1 MSKGG
6 RKSSTIICLQIVL
19 KQWSDFSIINFCLL
33 FYFADEARQNG
44 ANILVHCHAGVSRS
58 ATITIAYLLKH
69 TKLSM
74 MDIYRLVKG
83 KRSIISPNFN
93 FMGQLM
99 EYEQAL
105 NNGLCERTVIPSII
119 PEESS
124 VWRHTSTSGKDC
136 GFSKNLE
143 SLESERKRFNW
154 PSTFICAI
162 KKKLKTWAKHKNNTL
177 EANLRNIPTIDSL
190 CHCPAHQ
197 QHHQEIQNSL
207 WPETRGKWGGGEYFV
222 QCFSRCR

>member
-19 KQWSDFSIINFCLL
+19 KQWSDFSIINFFLL

-124 VWRHTSTSGKDC
+124 V
-136 GFSKNLE
+136 
-143 SLESERKRFNW
+143 
-154 PSTFICAI
+154 
-162 KKKLKTWAKHKNNTL
+162 
-177 EANLRNIPTIDSL
+177 
-190 CHCPAHQ
+190 
-197 QHHQEIQNSL
+197 
-207 WPETRGKWGGGEYFV
+207 
-222 QCFSRCR
+222 

>member
-1 MSKGG
+1 MFV
-6 RKSSTIICLQIVL
+6 I
-19 KQWSDFSIINFCLL
+19 
-33 FYFADEARQNG
+33 YFADEARQNG

-105 NNGLCERTVIPSII
+105 NNGLCERSVIPSII

-143 SLESERKRFNW
+143 SLESERKRFLNW

-162 KKKLKTWAKHKNNTL
+162 KKLKKNMGQTQEQYSWSEFKKHSNDRL
-177 EANLRNIPTIDSL
+177 IVSLSCSSIASSRNP
-190 CHCPAHQ
+190 
-197 QHHQEIQNSL
+197 
-207 WPETRGKWGGGEYFV
+207 K
-222 QCFSRCR
+222 

>member
-1 MSKGG
+1 M
-6 RKSSTIICLQIVL
+6 
-19 KQWSDFSIINFCLL
+19 FSFNFL
-33 FYFADEARQNG
+33 DEARQNG

-69 TKLSM
+69 SKLSM

-105 NNGLCERTVIPSII
+105 NSGVCERSVIPNIV
-119 PEESS
+119 PEENSA
-124 VWRHTSTSGKDC
+124 WRNFSTSGNIIRFLRNK
-136 GFSKNLE
+136 SRSEENRRL
-143 SLESERKRFNW
+143 SLDMICW

-162 KKKLKTWAKHKNNTL
+162 SMGQTQDNTRSWNKKHSIVFNESECVLIMRA
-177 EANLRNIPTIDSL
+177 I
-190 CHCPAHQ
+190 
-197 QHHQEIQNSL
+197 
-207 WPETRGKWGGGEYFV
+207 
-222 QCFSRCR
+222 

>member
-1 MSKGG
+1 MF
-6 RKSSTIICLQIVL
+6 II
-19 KQWSDFSIINFCLL
+19 
-33 FYFADEARQNG
+33 YFADEARQNG

-105 NNGLCERTVIPSII
+105 NNGLCERSVIPSII

-136 GFSKNLE
+136 GFLRILSHSKVKE
-143 SLESERKRFNW
+143 SVFLNW

-162 KKKLKTWAKHKNNTL
+162 KKFKKKHGPNTRTILLKW
-177 EANLRNIPTIDSL
+177 I
-190 CHCPAHQ
+190 
-197 QHHQEIQNSL
+197 
-207 WPETRGKWGGGEYFV
+207 
-222 QCFSRCR
+222 

>member
-1 MSKGG
+1 MF
-6 RKSSTIICLQIVL
+6 II
-19 KQWSDFSIINFCLL
+19 
-33 FYFADEARQNG
+33 YFADEARQNG

-105 NNGLCERTVIPSII
+105 NNGLCERSVIPSII

-143 SLESERKRFNW
+143 SLESERKRFFKLTKYFHLCNKKV
-154 PSTFICAI
+154 
-162 KKKLKTWAKHKNNTL
+162 KKKNMGQTQEQYSWSEFKKHSNDRL
-177 EANLRNIPTIDSL
+177 IVSLSCSSVASSRNP
-190 CHCPAHQ
+190 
-197 QHHQEIQNSL
+197 
-207 WPETRGKWGGGEYFV
+207 K
-222 QCFSRCR
+222 

>member
-1 MSKGG
+1 MF
-6 RKSSTIICLQIVL
+6 II
-19 KQWSDFSIINFCLL
+19 
-33 FYFADEARQNG
+33 YFADEARQNG

-105 NNGLCERTVIPSII
+105 NNGLCERSVIPSII

-143 SLESERKRFNW
+143 SLESERKRFFKLTKYFHLCN
-154 PSTFICAI
+154 
-162 KKKLKTWAKHKNNTL
+162 KKSLKKTWAKHKNNTL
-177 EANLRNIPTIDSL
+177 EVNLRNIPTIDSL

-197 QHHQEIQNSL
+197 
-207 WPETRGKWGGGEYFV
+207 
-222 QCFSRCR
+222 